1 MDKET
6 VNQDVN
12 ATEEKTNGE
21 AEANKTFTQDEL
33 NDIVKDRLTRERSK
47 YADYD
52 ELKRKAAEFDKIEE
66 ESKTELQK
74 ATERANALQVE
85 LDGLKKAE
93 AIRLIRD
100 EVAKET
106 GVPANLLTAE
116 TKEDCEAQA
125 KAIMSFA
132 KPDEGYPNVKD
143 AGEVKTSYGTTE
155 EKFAEW
161 AKEKLK

>member
-6 VNQDVN
+6 VNQAN
-12 ATEEKTNGE
+12 ATEETANGE

-100 EVAKET
+100 EVAKEI

-143 AGEVKTSYGTTE
+143 AGEVKTSSGTTE